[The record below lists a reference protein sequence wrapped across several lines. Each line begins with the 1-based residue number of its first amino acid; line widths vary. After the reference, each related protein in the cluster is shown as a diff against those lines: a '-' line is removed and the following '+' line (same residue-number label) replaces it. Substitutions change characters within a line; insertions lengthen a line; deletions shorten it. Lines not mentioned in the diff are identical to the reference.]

1 MLKDGANRSTPIMG
15 KLANGAGGWR
25 RSGRWGVV
33 VVAAVVEEE
42 QRGCLGT
49 VCEGGVFGN
58 ARGEVGE
65 RDQR

>member
-15 KLANGAGGWR
+15 KLANGAGG
-25 RSGRWGVV
+25 GDAAVGGGVV
-33 VVAAVVEEE
+33 VVEEE